1 MVWKVF
7 LSLKMLLDLSQLYF
21 KLIPTGMILKQTH
34 SSNMNIHILKEMLN
48 ISFMIEKHHL
58 KLLEIIQK
66 WIMTVLKIMFLH
78 S

>member
-66 WIMTVLKIMFLH
+66 WIMTVLKIIFLH